1 MSTTLLTS
9 CRLPANAPGQLLLQT
24 KSFTDN
30 ISSNKQI
37 YSWIKPVLV
46 LLLLFIFKDSLTAQP
61 GIQWDRTIES
71 DLKPGSNSNIFG
83 TMQQT
88 SDGGYIL
95 GGTTP
100 GLNSRRN
107 LYIVKLRPD
116 GSKEWDKILATT
128 PDNSHDDYYTTVLQT
143 PDEGYLVG
151 GYTAGTGTDK
161 SQESN
166 GGTDYWIIKL
176 AANGTKQWDKT
187 IGGTGYERLLSI
199 NTTAD
204 GGYQLSGQSPFY
216 SSTPDLEIVNITSEG
231 NVKSKLALDKYTNI
245 DVSIL
250 KQTNDGGYIVGGNT
264 ILPEYDYRI
273 IKLTALGKTEWDKTY
288 GGSSTD
294 SFKSVIQT
302 SDGGYLLAGS
312 SLSGKSRDK
321 SEDSRGS
328 YDYWIIKV
336 DKNGTKQWDKTLG
349 GSDSDGVSSIVQL
362 ADGSYLVGGG
372 SYSPKSIDKTE
383 DYKVEGGTE
392 YGSDFWIIKLSPDGK
407 AVWDRTIGATFNE
420 SLKYVQQTSDKGFVL
435 GGQSDS
441 PAGFDKTETG
451 YSRYDRYSYWIVK
464 LDAEQSQKVLTASTP
479 SLLFTYKSGSMIP
492 AQEITLSAGTSKQ
505 NLTFFK
511 PEDSDWLKLP
521 QATTTGPLS
530 FSIDATGL
538 AEGTYS
544 TLVTITAPGY
554 TRVQIP
560 VKLLIV
566 SEEAANTYLRIN
578 AGGDA
583 YAASNGK
590 QFKEDL
596 YYAGTDRTSSVAT
609 GDIFNTM
616 DDALYRTGRCSPS
629 FSYNIP
635 VANGKVNVVLHF
647 AEIWFKEAGKRKFH
661 VNIEGSRKL
670 TDYDIY
676 ARAGGTMRAV
686 KQTIPV
692 TVTDG
697 MLNIDFLT
705 GSADQPRVS
714 AIEVQVNSVSLK
726 PIEDSYVRS
735 GSYQYNNFGK
745 ETNLD
750 VKNVD
755 GSPDAK
761 RMSYLRFTLA
771 SVGQVGSAKLRLY
784 GYNYE
789 NAREVFLHAYGTE
802 EGYDVPMWVESLLR
816 YAFAPAASTPLLSSV
831 GVTNV
836 AKYYE
841 LDVTGY
847 VKAKQQAGD
856 LLINFLLR
864 DDNARNSRLT
874 FNSRENPVNPP
885 QLVIQTVEQASAAA
899 RTGQQEITANLEKEP
914 GQSTVFPNPATQ
926 HFNVELSGKH
936 SENID
941 LNLVNQNGQSYK
953 IQLPEKARA
962 GQKVEVDI
970 SKHVLSTGVYMLMIK
985 SEAVTEVIKMLITE

>member
-1 MSTTLLTS
+1 MSTYLLTR
-9 CRLPANAPGQLLLQT
+9 CRLPENAPGQLLYEVR
-24 KSFTDN
+24 SSADY
-30 ISSNKQI
+30 ISSNKQT
-37 YSWIKPVLV
+37 YSWLKP
-46 LLLLFIFKDSLTAQP
+46 LLLLLLIAFSQKDLTAQP
-61 GIQWDRTIES
+61 GIQWDKTIES

-100 GLNSRRN
+100 GINSRRN

-116 GSKEWDKILATT
+116 GSKQWDKILATT
-128 PDNSHDDYYTTVLQT
+128 PDNSHDDNFKTVLQT
-143 PDEGYLVG
+143 QDGGYLVG
-151 GYTAGTGTDK
+151 GNTVGSGKDK

-166 GGTDYWIIKL
+166 GGSDHWIIKL
-176 AANGTKQWDKT
+176 AANGTKQWDKS
-187 IGGTGYERLLSI
+187 IGGTGDESLISI

-204 GGYQLSGQSPFY
+204 GGYQLGGRVF
-216 SSTPDLEIVNITSEG
+216 SSSSSVPDLEIINITSEG
-231 NVKSKLALDKYTNI
+231 NVKSKLALGKHTNI
-245 DVSIL
+245 STL
-250 KQTNDGGYIVGGNT
+250 QQTTDGGYILGGST
-264 ILPEYDYRI
+264 QLPEYDYKI

-288 GGSSTD
+288 GGSSAEI
-294 SFKSVIQT
+294 FKSVIQT
-302 SDGGYLLAGS
+302 NDGGYLLAGS
-312 SLSGKSRDK
+312 SLSGKSGDK

-328 YDYWIIKV
+328 YDYWIIKL
-336 DKNGTKQWDKTLG
+336 DKNGTKQWDKSLG
-349 GSDSDGVSSIVQL
+349 GSDSDALNSIVQL
-362 ADGSYLVGGG
+362 ADGSYIVGGG

-383 DYKVEGGTE
+383 DYIGKEDPDDRE
-392 YGSDFWIIKLSPDGK
+392 DFWVIKLSADGK
-407 AVWDRTIGATFNE
+407 AIWDKTIGARFNE
-420 SLKYVQQTSDKGFVL
+420 SLKYIQQTSDKGFVL
-435 GGQSDS
+435 GGQSAS
-441 PAGFDKTETG
+441 PAEFDKTETG
-451 YSRYDRYSYWIVK
+451 NFSYGRYSYWIVK

-479 SLLFTYKSGSMIP
+479 SLLFTYKSGSVTP

-511 PEDSDWLKLP
+511 SEDSDWLKLP

-554 TRVQIP
+554 TRIQIP
-560 VKLLIV
+560 VKLLVV
-566 SEEAANTYLRIN
+566 SEEAGNTYLRIN

-583 YAASNGK
+583 YAASNGR
-590 QFKEDL
+590 QFKADQ
-596 YYAGTDRTSSVAT
+596 YYTGTDRTSSVAT
-609 GDIFNTM
+609 GDILNTT

-629 FSYNIP
+629 FSYKIP

-686 KQTIPV
+686 QQIIPV

-705 GSADQPRVS
+705 GSADLPRVS
-714 AIEVQVNSVSLK
+714 AIEVQVNSVTLK
-726 PIEDSYVRS
+726 PIEDAYVRS
-735 GSYQYNNFGK
+735 GSYQYVNFGK

-750 VKNVD
+750 VKDVD

-761 RMSYLRFTLA
+761 RISYLRFTLA
-771 SVGQVGSAKLRLY
+771 SAGQVGSAKLRLY

-802 EGYDVPMWVESLLR
+802 EAYDFPMWVESLLR

-885 QLVIQTVEQASAAA
+885 QLVIQTVEEASSAA
-899 RTGQQEITANLEKEP
+899 RTGQHEITTTLEKEP
-914 GQSTVFPNPATQ
+914 EQSTVFPHPATK
-926 HFNVELSGKH
+926 HFTVELSGRH

-941 LNLVNQNGQSYK
+941 LDLINQNGQSYK
-953 IQLPEKARA
+953 IQLPEQAKA

-970 SKHVLSTGVYMLMIK
+970 TDYSISSGIYMLKIK
-985 SEAVTEVIKMLITE
+985 SEAATEVIKMLIAE